1 MSLFSTVD
9 FWSTQCGENETFSF
23 SSLVTVDINESG
35 NDEIIVGSF
44 SGLLRIYQ
52 VIYNDSEETSF
63 KPSDL
68 LLESQLP
75 DGIIQIVVGRLV
87 R

>member
-1 MSLFSTVD
+1 MSLFSTLD
-9 FWSTQCGENETFSF
+9 IWSTRCGEDETFGF
-23 SSLVTVDINESG
+23 DSLVIADLDESG
-35 NDEIIVGSF
+35 NDKIIVGSF

-52 VIYNDSEETSF
+52 VTCSDSEWTSF

-68 LLESQLP
+68 LIESQLP
-75 DGIIQIVVGRLV
+75 SGIIQIVVGKLV